1 MLHNNPELEKY
12 IIDHTTAED
21 PVLAELN
28 RRTHLDTVYPQM
40 MAGKIQGRLLEM
52 ISRMISPEN
61 ILEIGTFTGYS
72 SICLAR
78 GLKDNGRL
86 YTIEINDEMIGYASE
101 FFKKAGL
108 SGKITQLQGDA
119 RDIIPGLDVIFDLVY
134 IDAEKDD
141 YTNYYNLI
149 FDKVRSGGMILADNV
164 LWDEKVLEDPSKTDP
179 VTRAIIEFNNLV
191 SNDDRVVNIILP
203 IRDGLMLIFKK

>member
-1 MLHNNPELEKY
+1 MLHDNPEIEKY
-12 IIDHTTAED
+12 ITDHTTGED

-40 MAGKIQGRLLEM
+40 IAGKMQGRLLEM
-52 ISRMISPEN
+52 ISRMLEPEN

-86 YTIEINDEMIGYASE
+86 YTIEINDELIGYASE

-119 RDIIPGLDVIFDLVY
+119 REIITGMNLIFDLVY
-134 IDAEKDD
+134 IDAEKED
-141 YTNYYNLI
+141 YTHYYNLV

-179 VTRAIIEFNNLV
+179 ATRAIIEFNDLVCKDNL
-191 SNDDRVVNIILP
+191 VVNIILP
-203 IRDGLMLIFKK
+203 IRDGLMLIRKK

>member
-1 MLHNNPELEKY
+1 MLNNNPELEKY
-12 IIDHTTAED
+12 INDNTTDED

-40 MAGKIQGRLLEM
+40 LAGKMQGRLLEM
-52 ISRMISPEN
+52 ISLMARPEN

-72 SICLAR
+72 AICLAR
-78 GLKDNGRL
+78 GLKDNGCL
-86 YTIEINDEMIGYASE
+86 YTIEINDEMTGYATE

-108 SGKITQLQGDA
+108 SDKITQLQGDA
-119 RDIIPGLDVIFDLVY
+119 REIIPRLDKTFDLVY

-141 YTNYYNLI
+141 YIQYYNLVI
-149 FDKVRSGGMILADNV
+149 DKVRPGGLILADNV

-179 VTRAIIEFNNLV
+179 TTRAIIEFNDLV
-191 SNDDRVVNIILP
+191 CNDKRVVNLILP
-203 IRDGLMLIFKK
+203 IRDGLMLIRKV